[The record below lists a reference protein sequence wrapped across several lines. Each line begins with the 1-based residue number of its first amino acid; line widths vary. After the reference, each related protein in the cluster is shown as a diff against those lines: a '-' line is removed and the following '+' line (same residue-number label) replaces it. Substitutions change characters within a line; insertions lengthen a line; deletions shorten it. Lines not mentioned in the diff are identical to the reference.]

1 MAFNPDRF
9 EGKSK
14 KDTGQNELPEMAFGF
29 GRRSAFDDAGSW
41 RMVMDECR
49 ICPGR
54 FLAFD
59 TLWIF
64 VASTLAVYDI
74 SKVVDGEG
82 KVIEPQV
89 AYEST
94 LLS

>member
-1 MAFNPDRF
+1 ML
-9 EGKSK
+9 
-14 KDTGQNELPEMAFGF
+14 TNEY
-29 GRRSAFDDAGSW
+29 
-41 RMVMDECR
+41 R

-54 FLAFD
+54 YLAFD

-74 SKVVDGEG
+74 RKAVDGEG